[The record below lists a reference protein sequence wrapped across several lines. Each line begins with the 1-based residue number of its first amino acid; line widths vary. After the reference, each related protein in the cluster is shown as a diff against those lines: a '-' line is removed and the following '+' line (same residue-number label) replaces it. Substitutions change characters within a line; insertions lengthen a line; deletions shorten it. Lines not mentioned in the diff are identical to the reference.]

1 MTIHAND
8 ITDFNLIAD
17 FSSLPV
23 DEYMASL
30 DETVCFSAG
39 TISGI
44 ADEFIKSYSGVFHSA
59 GG

>member
-8 ITDFNLIAD
+8 ITDSNLIAY
-17 FSSLPV
+17 FSSLTI

-30 DETVCFSAG
+30 DETVCFSPG

-44 ADEFIKSYSGVFHSA
+44 ADEFIKSYSDVFHSA
-59 GG
+59 GW